1 MKKTVKIEMYLD
13 CTTEWGDRRWNYV
26 CTVWGD
32 HIEFLGSYRWS
43 LRDADGRMVCCGEIS
58 ELHGDGTDDYNV
70 KFKNVVC
77 Y

>member
-13 CTTEWGDRRWNYV
+13 CTNEWGDRRWNYV
-26 CTVWGD
+26 CSVWGD
-32 HIEFLGSYRWS
+32 HIEFERSRWY
-43 LRDADGRMVCCGEIS
+43 LRDAENRMVCCGDIS
-58 ELHGDGTDDYNV
+58 ELHGDGTDEFDV

>member
-1 MKKTVKIEMYLD
+1 MKKTVKIDMYLD
-13 CTTEWGDRRWNYV
+13 CTTEFGDRRWNYV

-32 HIEFLGSYRWS
+32 HIEFGSHCWN
-43 LRDADGRMVCCGEIS
+43 LRDADGRLVCCGETS
-58 ELHGDGTDDYNV
+58 ELHGDGADEFDV

>member
-13 CTTEWGDRRWNYV
+13 CTTEWGVRRWNYV
-26 CTVWGD
+26 TSVWGY
-32 HIEFLGSYRWS
+32 HIEFSTDRWY
-43 LRDADGRMVCCGEIS
+43 LRGVGNELVCSGNIS
-58 ELHGDGTDDYNV
+58 ELHGEGADEFEV